1 MLGLLLGSAS
11 AAGHGELCVFITGSG
26 PHAARWET
34 AIEATWGSDWSFFVD
49 FGEEQDLGS
58 SDGLQNSTE
67 PGLRAARRLRRLRL
81 SDESARGRG
90 NAWSKAV
97 SLWEGVAQRL
107 RGRNASRS
115 DDPEDVLSSCEWL
128 MHVDGRSYVNLP
140 RIADR
145 LSCLEGACLIV

>member
-1 MLGLLLGSAS
+1 
-11 AAGHGELCVFITGSG
+11 
-26 PHAARWET
+26 
-34 AIEATWGSDWSFFVD
+34 ATWGSDWSFFVD

-115 DDPEDVLSSCEWL
+115 DDPEDVLSSCEL
-128 MHVDGRSYVNLP
+128 RELAAHRRSTFLLGGRLP
-140 RIADR
+140 H
-145 LSCLEGACLIV
+145 CF